1 VSEQDDSQDVGVPI
15 GPVADQLGVRLHIH
29 PGEQVTEMMVI
40 MKRANFET
48 GTTSVAFSFAE
59 GMDWV
64 QRRALIYVAEEIM
77 RGQPLE
83 DA

>member
-1 VSEQDDSQDVGVPI
+1 MPI

-29 PGEQVTEMMVI
+29 PPGEQVTEMMVI